1 MQIVIP
7 MPPEKDAAENLLR
20 ELLKSDLHLSDK
32 ATFVDRM
39 PGPVA
44 ATELRPDYII
54 RDGNINYLVV
64 VNNYATEQSIGRLAL
79 LKQLLDDPKRNT
91 RYVLA
96 AKNIPRTISDM
107 AQKIKVMT
115 VQLPLNIQVNTI
127 DDGGRITTENA
138 WKVVTDILSNE
149 LTSIKAVSRRAEISY
164 GWAHRITNRLISR
177 GIAEKFNDQVRIA
190 NLDKLLNV
198 AALERPMSA
207 MIKETVWTDY
217 PDSQDAATGL
227 TRLLDKS
234 GVRFAFTGF
243 TAASIYTGAAV
254 RHDAV
259 YLYIQEEKDI
269 PALKSGRLK
278 NLHGIKIQVYI
289 PDRNVTDDSRIVADV
304 RVVSEG
310 QALLDMAGFGRSGGD
325 LAREMARRYGSIVGN
340 G

>member
-1 MQIVIP
+1 
-7 MPPEKDAAENLLR
+7 MPPQKDTAENLLR

-32 ATFVDRM
+32 ATFVDKM
-39 PGPVA
+39 PGPAA

-54 RDGNINYLVV
+54 KDGNVNYLVV

-96 AKNIPRTISDM
+96 AKNIPKTISDM

-149 LTSIKAVSRRAEISY
+149 LTSITAVSRRAKISY

-217 PDSQDAATGL
+217 SQSQDAATGL

-259 YLYIQEEKDI
+259 YIYIREKQDI
-269 PALKSGRLK
+269 TALKSGRLK

-289 PDRNVTDDSRIVADV
+289 PDRNVTDDSRIVGDV

-325 LAREMARRYGSIVGN
+325 LAREMAKKHGSAVNKG
-340 G
+340 

>member
-7 MPPEKDAAENLLR
+7 MPTQKDPAENLLR
-20 ELLKSDLHLSDK
+20 ELLKSDLHLSAK
-32 ATFVDRM
+32 ATFEDRM
-39 PGPVA
+39 PGTVA
-44 ATELRPDYII
+44 EAELRPDYII
-54 RDGNINYLVV
+54 KDGNVDYLVEV
-64 VNNYATEQSIGRLAL
+64 KNYADEQSIGRLAL
-79 LKQLLDDPKRNT
+79 LKQLLKGPRQNT
-91 RYVLA
+91 RFVLA

-107 AQKIKVMT
+107 ARRIGVMT
-115 VQLPLNIQVNTI
+115 VQLPMNIQVNTV
-127 DDGGRITTENA
+127 DDQGRITTENA

-149 LTSIKAVSRRAEISY
+149 LTSIRAVSRRAKISY

-217 PDSQDAATGL
+217 SDSSDAATGL

-259 YLYIQEEKDI
+259 YLYIQEEQDI

-289 PDRNVTDDSRIVADV
+289 PDRNVAKNSRIVGDV

-325 LAREMARRYGSIVGN
+325 LAREMGRRHGSDVNKG
-340 G
+340 